1 MGAVSQVQMFATIS
15 QKENSPV
22 FNVQAVGGPL
32 SHSERGDIIIII
44 IIINIII
51 INFENWKFVKIHF
64 SSFY

>member
-51 INFENWKFVKIHF
+51 INFEN
-64 SSFY
+64 